1 MARPATG
8 TNLNIA
14 ELQRILDQRKSQLS
28 KLLKQ
33 RTRAQRELDALE
45 RSIAKLEGGG
55 GMGRRGGGGG
65 RARNE
70 VSLNETLR
78 KILEQAGKPMSV
90 GDLEAAALAAGYRSS
105 SANFRGIINQQLIKD
120 RGFSQV
126 GRGVYELKGGAKG
139 GGRGKSKKEKGGESE
154 QAA

>member
-1 MARPATG
+1 MASHSCIRRRHSAILRTRVRDCLSQGSQRRIMARPATG

-33 RTRAQRELDALE
+33 RTRAQRELDAIE

-55 GMGRRGGGGG
+55 GMGRRGGGG

-70 VSLNETLR
+70 IGLNETLR
-78 KILEQAGKPMSV
+78 NILAQAGARKSV
-90 GDLEAAALAAGYRSS
+90 G
-105 SANFRGIINQQLIKD
+105 Q
-120 RGFSQV
+120 
-126 GRGVYELKGGAKG
+126 
-139 GGRGKSKKEKGGESE
+139 
-154 QAA
+154 

>member
-1 MARPATG
+1 MASHSCIRRRHSAILRTRVRDCLSQGSQRRIMARPATG

-70 VSLNETLR
+70 MSLNETLR
-78 KILEQAGKPMSV
+78 NILGQAGKPMSV

-105 SANFRGIINQQLIKD
+105 S
-120 RGFSQV
+120 
-126 GRGVYELKGGAKG
+126 
-139 GGRGKSKKEKGGESE
+139 
-154 QAA
+154 